1 MELKIE
7 KKKMGDKIAVIELEG
22 VMDVYTSP
30 KLKEVT
36 VEAIS
41 EGDVYLVIRMRKVS
55 YMDSTGLAILI
66 GALKRAREN
75 KGNISLVS
83 PHRRVMKVLEMIDL
97 VDTFCI
103 CSNIKE
109 ALKQVKVRGKR

>member
-1 MELKIE
+1 MELKIQ
-7 KKKMGDKIAVIELEG
+7 KKRMGNKIAVIEVEG

-30 KLKEVT
+30 KLKEAAMK
-36 VEAIS
+36 AIG
-41 EGDVYLVIRMRKVS
+41 EGDVYLVIKMRKVS
-55 YMDSTGLAILI
+55 YMDSTGLAILL
-66 GALKRAREN
+66 GALKKSREN

-97 VDTFCI
+97 RDAFCV

-109 ALKQVKVRGKR
+109 ALKQIKVRGKR